1 MNRKKIQRMSFAV
14 LMAILLSLPWISR
27 TEAKEG
33 ALKAQEW
40 KYSCFLPPRQWSNWC
55 NSWLLDEIEKRT
67 DGKIK
72 IQYYVAQA
80 LGKAVE
86 HYSMVSTG
94 RVEMG
99 EFTTGFGP
107 GVFPLSSVLQLPF
120 SWNNSLLGSVV
131 ANELLKK
138 GYLDDTYRKDVKVI
152 ALNLTETLKIWTLKP
167 VSSMD
172 GLKGLRLRVAGGLD
186 AQTIGALGAA
196 AISMPLPE
204 VYPALEKGVLDGGVF
219 GFRTGMDFKYPE
231 VTNYVMDVPICIAV
245 HMNIMNKKLWDSLP
259 KDTQATLD
267 QLFSEYVFH
276 WSNTIDLLEE
286 EAKDIAVEKFGV
298 KIAKLPAA
306 EIDKMKAATAHV
318 KDEWIAEMEKKG
330 LPGQKNY
337 DALTTTMKNLGII
350 LDQTWVTNRALGK
363 K

>member
-1 MNRKKIQRMSFAV
+1 MNRKELRMALFAALLSV
-14 LMAILLSLPWISR
+14 ALSLPWISPA
-27 TEAKEG
+27 EAKDDT
-33 ALKAQEW
+33 LKPQEW

-55 NSWLLDEIEKRT
+55 NSWLLDQIEQRT
-67 DGKIK
+67 NGKIK
-72 IQYYVAQA
+72 MKYYVAQA
-80 LGKAVE
+80 LGKAAE

-107 GVFPLSSVLQLPF
+107 GVFPLSDVLQLPF
-120 SWNNSLLGSVV
+120 NWTNSLLGSIV
-131 ANELLKK
+131 ANEMLRK
-138 GYLDDTYRKDVKVI
+138 GYLDETFRRDVKVI
-152 ALNLTETLKIWTLKP
+152 SLNLTETLKIWTLKP
-167 VSSMD
+167 VSSME

-231 VTNYVMDVPICIAV
+231 VTKYVIDVPICIAV
-245 HMNIMNKKLWDSLP
+245 HMNIMNKKLFDSLP
-259 KDTQATLD
+259 KATQATLD
-267 QLFSEYVFH
+267 EIFNEFMFH
-276 WSNTIDLLEE
+276 WSNTIDILEQD
-286 EAKDIAVEKFGV
+286 AKDIAVEKFGV
-298 KIAKLPAA
+298 KIATLPPG
-306 EIDKMKAATAHV
+306 EIDKMKAATARV

-337 DALTTTMKNLGII
+337 DALITTMRNLGII
-350 LDQTWVTNRALGK
+350 LDQTWVKNRALGK
-363 K
+363 